1 MQYKNDGY
9 DPSEIALLK
18 KECENEGSTFV
29 YFEDEEDFGHSADEY
44 AHFQFV
50 GDFKGEEVI
59 YDAVIYT
66 LRLHHSSLVYEAAE
80 KKAMTQFPLY
90 VPMENR
96 DETYQA
102 NEALDEEVEL
112 MITELIE
119 EIEENEEI
127 KVAENVE
134 VDEDFEYGVG
144 LDVCL
149 NVEEIDDE
157 VVENFIAKFLSNT
170 LELDKTLYSF
180 TAEDD
185 EEEE

>member
-1 MQYKNDGY
+1 MQYKNEGY
-9 DPSEIALLK
+9 DPTEIAQLK
-18 KECENEGSTFV
+18 KECEAEHSNFV

-50 GDFKGEEVI
+50 GDYKGQEVI

-80 KKAMTQFPLY
+80 KKALKLYPLY

-102 NEALDEEVEL
+102 NDALDEEVEL
-112 MITELIE
+112 LITELIE

-127 KVAENVE
+127 KVSENVE
-134 VDEDFEYGVG
+134 IDEDFEYGVG

-149 NVEEIDDE
+149 NVNEIDDE
-157 VVENFIAKFLSNT
+157 VVENFIADFLADKLN
-170 LELDKTLYSF
+170 LDKTLYSF
-180 TAEDD
+180 TS
-185 EEEE
+185 EEEEE